1 LPFVRRC
8 GSPYGAMHTIL
19 IADDEPNIRKSLARV
34 LSLEGYHVVQAKNG
48 KEALEEVRRSAVDLV
63 LMDVLMPELDGL
75 GALGSLREE
84 LPELPVVMMSGN
96 ASIESAVKATRLG
109 ALDFLEKPLSTDKLL
124 ITVSNALRFAR
135 LSREHAELARQARA
149 EGEMIGTSGR
159 MKAIAAMIDKIAPS
173 LGRVLITGANGT
185 GKELVARAIHEGS
198 GRAGAPFVKLN
209 CAAIPSELIESEL
222 FGHEKGAFSGAVRMR
237 RGKFELADT
246 GTLFLDEIGDMS
258 LSAQAKVLRVLQES
272 ELERVG
278 GAETLKVDVRVV
290 AATNK
295 DLLAEIEKGSFREDL
310 YYRLAVVPIEL
321 PSLEERKDD
330 IPALSRHFLSLV
342 CQKNGFRQMSITED
356 AIGLLMQRPWP
367 GNVRELRNV
376 IERLA
381 ILSTE
386 PQISGESVQAV
397 LPQAVPPRRSRATAG
412 QSLKEQLA
420 GAERQLLVEALSD
433 QEGNVAAT
441 ARSLGLER
449 SHLYKKM
456 RAFGIT
462 PGTGKTDGED
472 L

>member
-1 LPFVRRC
+1 
-8 GSPYGAMHTIL
+8 MHTIL
-19 IADDEPNIRKSLARV
+19 IADDEPNIRKSLDRV
-34 LSLEGYHVVQAKNG
+34 LSMEGYKVLQATTG
-48 KEALEEVRRSAVDLV
+48 KEALEVVRRRAVDLV

-75 GALGSLREE
+75 GALGSMREE
-84 LPELPVVMMSGN
+84 LDELPVVMMSGN
-96 ASIESAVKATRLG
+96 ATIESAVQATKLG

-135 LSREHAELARQARA
+135 LTREHAELARQARD
-149 EGEMIGTSGR
+149 EGEMIGNSPR
-159 MKAIAAMIDKIAPS
+159 MRAIGAMIDKIAPS
-173 LGRVLITGANGT
+173 QGRVLITGANGT
-185 GKELVARAIHEGS
+185 GKELVARAIHQGS
-198 GRAGAPFVKLN
+198 TRAEAPFVKLN

-295 DLLAEIEKGSFREDL
+295 DLLAEIEKGTFREDL

-321 PSLEERKDD
+321 PPLEERKED
-330 IPALSRHFLSLV
+330 IPALSRHFLQLV
-342 CQKNGFRQMSITED
+342 CRQNGFREMSITEG
-356 AIGLLMQRPWP
+356 AIGLLMQRSWP

-381 ILSTE
+381 ILAME
-386 PQISGESVQAV
+386 PQIGEGDLQAV
-397 LPQAVPPRRSRATAG
+397 LPQASAPKRRRATAG
-412 QSLKEQLA
+412 LSLKEQLA
-420 GAERQLLVEALSD
+420 AAERQLLVDALSD

-456 RAFGIT
+456 RAFGIS
-462 PGTGKTDGED
+462 PGTGKTDDEN
-472 L
+472 

>member
-1 LPFVRRC
+1 
-8 GSPYGAMHTIL
+8 MHTIL

-34 LSLEGYHVVQAKNG
+34 LSLEGYKIVQAKNG
-48 KEALEEVRRSAVDLV
+48 KEALEAVRRAAVDLV
-63 LMDVLMPELDGL
+63 LMDVLMPKLDGL
-75 GALGSLREE
+75 GALGTLREE

-149 EGEMIGTSGR
+149 EGEMIGSSRR
-159 MKAIAAMIDKIAPS
+159 MKAISAMIDKIAPS
-173 LGRVLITGANGT
+173 QGRVLITGANGT

-321 PSLEERKDD
+321 PALEERKDD
-330 IPALSRHFLSLV
+330 IPALCRHFLHLV
-342 CQKNGFRQMSITED
+342 CQKNGFREMVITEE

-381 ILSTE
+381 ILSTDPE
-386 PQISGESVQAV
+386 ITGEGVQLV
-397 LPQAVPPRRSRATAG
+397 LPQAVAPKRRRAGAG

-462 PGTGKTDGED
+462 PGTGKADGEED
-472 L
+472 

>member
-1 LPFVRRC
+1 ML
-8 GSPYGAMHTIL
+8 TIL

-34 LSLEGYHVVQAKNG
+34 LSLEGYKIVQASNG
-48 KEALEEVRRSAVDLV
+48 REALEVVRQAAVDLV

-84 LPELPVVMMSGN
+84 LPDLPVVMMSGN

-124 ITVSNALRFAR
+124 ITVSNVLRFAR
-135 LSREHAELARQARA
+135 LSREHAELALQARA
-149 EGEMIGTSGR
+149 AGEMIGTSGR
-159 MKAIAAMIDKIAPS
+159 MKAISAMIGKIAPS
-173 LGRVLITGANGT
+173 QGRVLITGANGT

-278 GAETLKVDVRVV
+278 GAETLRVDVRVV

-295 DLLAEIEKGSFREDL
+295 DLLAEIERGAFREDL
-310 YYRLAVVPIEL
+310 YYRLAVVPIDL
-321 PSLEERKDD
+321 PTLEERKDD
-330 IPALSRHFLSLV
+330 IPALCRHFLRLV
-342 CQKNGFRQMSITED
+342 CQQNGFREMAITEG

-381 ILSTE
+381 ILSTASE
-386 PQISGESVQAV
+386 ITEQDVQIV
-397 LPQAVPPRRSRATAG
+397 LPQAAAPRRQRTTAG
-412 QSLKEQLA
+412 LSLKDQLA
-420 GAERQLLVEALSD
+420 IAERQLLVEALSD
-433 QEGNVAAT
+433 QDGNVAAT

-462 PGTGKTDGED
+462 PGTGKTDD
-472 L
+472 Q

>member
-1 LPFVRRC
+1 MIV
-8 GSPYGAMHTIL
+8 MHTIL
-19 IADDEPNIRKSLARV
+19 IADDEPNIRKALARV
-34 LSLEGYHVVQAKNG
+34 LSLEGYKIVQAKNG
-48 KEALEEVRRSAVDLV
+48 REALEVVRQTAVDLV

-75 GALGSLREE
+75 GALGSIREE

-96 ASIESAVKATRLG
+96 ATIESAVKATRLG

-124 ITVSNALRFAR
+124 ITVSNSLRFAR
-135 LSREHAELARQARA
+135 LSREHAELARRARA
-149 EGEMIGTSGR
+149 EGEMIGSSGR
-159 MKAIAAMIDKIAPS
+159 MRAISAMIDQIAPS

-198 GRAGAPFVKLN
+198 TRSAAPFVKLN

-237 RGKFELADT
+237 RGKFEMADT

-295 DLLAEIEKGSFREDL
+295 DLLAEIEKGAFREDL

-321 PSLEERKDD
+321 PTLEERKED
-330 IPALSRHFLSLV
+330 IPALCRHFLHLV
-342 CQKNGFRQMSITED
+342 CQQNGFREKTITES

-381 ILSTE
+381 ILSSD
-386 PQISGESVQAV
+386 PQITEDVVQLV
-397 LPQAVPPRRSRATAG
+397 LPQGTATETTSPRRRAMAG
-412 QSLKEQLA
+412 QSLKDQLA
-420 GAERQLLVEALSD
+420 AAERQVLVEGLSD
-433 QEGNVAAT
+433 HAGNVAAT

-456 RAFGIT
+456 RAYGIT
-462 PGTGKTDGED
+462 PGTGKSDGED

>member
-1 LPFVRRC
+1 
-8 GSPYGAMHTIL
+8 MHTIL
-19 IADDEPNIRKSLARV
+19 IADDEPNIRKSLDRV
-34 LSLEGYHVVQAKNG
+34 LSMEGYKVIQATTG
-48 KEALEEVRRSAVDLV
+48 KEALDVVRRRAVDLV

-75 GALGSLREE
+75 GALGSMREE

-96 ASIESAVKATRLG
+96 ASIESAVQATRLG

-135 LSREHAELARQARA
+135 LSREHAELARQARD
-149 EGEMIGTSGR
+149 EGEMIGSSPR
-159 MKAIAAMIDKIAPS
+159 MKAISAMIDKIAPS
-173 LGRVLITGANGT
+173 QGRVLITGANGT

-198 GRAGAPFVKLN
+198 TRAGAPFVKLN

-278 GAETLKVDVRVV
+278 GAETLRVDVRVV

-295 DLLAEIEKGSFREDL
+295 DLLAEIEKGTFREDL

-321 PSLEERKDD
+321 PPLEERKDD
-330 IPALSRHFLSLV
+330 IPALSRHFLQLV
-342 CQKNGFRQMSITED
+342 CRQNGFREVTITEG
-356 AIGLLMQRPWP
+356 AIGLLMQRRWP

-386 PQISGESVQAV
+386 PQITEEGVQLV
-397 LPQAVPPRRSRATAG
+397 LPLASAPRRARAMAG
-412 QSLKEQLA
+412 LSLKEQLA
-420 GAERQLLVEALSD
+420 AAERQLLVEALSD
-433 QEGNVAAT
+433 QDGNVAAT

-462 PGTGKTDGED
+462 PGTGKTEGED
-472 L
+472 E